1 MNDSHKCEFLMR
13 KIILEILLP
22 YLTKFQ
28 DKNILGCD
36 EPKLSCLK
44 LLLSS
49 LQIALNFFV
58 NLPSSCWL
66 RKLCYGTKLCRTMC
80 LNLQNMKCLTC
91 RTLVDYDEENN
102 YNLFFGF
109 NNNSK
114 SFKINNE

>member
-36 EPKLSCLK
+36 ELKLSCLK

-49 LQIALNFFV
+49 LQIALNFFCE
-58 NLPSSCWL
+58 PAFI
-66 RKLCYGTKLCRTMC
+66 M
-80 LNLQNMKCLTC
+80 
-91 RTLVDYDEENN
+91 LVKEVM
-102 YNLFFGF
+102 LW
-109 NNNSK
+109 
-114 SFKINNE
+114 I

>member
-1 MNDSHKCEFLMR
+1 MNDSHKCEFLIR

-36 EPKLSCLK
+36 ELKLSCLK

-66 RKLCYGTKLCRTMC
+66 RKLCYGSKLCRTMC
-80 LNLQNMKCLTC
+80 
-91 RTLVDYDEENN
+91 Y
-102 YNLFFGF
+102 
-109 NNNSK
+109 
-114 SFKINNE
+114 KIPLKDLLHYMEPQSSLMLEILGN